1 MRPRA
6 QAAHGRS
13 FGQLAGLYDEVRP
26 RYPAAAV
33 NLLATSWLDLD
44 VCDLGAGTGILS
56 GGLMERGANVIA
68 VDPDEA
74 ALANNPARSLIG
86 SAEQTGLPEASV
98 DVVTVAQAWHWFD
111 ETTAAAEIARILR
124 PGGHLVILINQ
135 LDVRV
140 DWVLRLSRIMHA
152 GDVYRPGY
160 CPRPAGFDLLDH
172 ELVEFTTP
180 LTIDGIVGLAR
191 TRSYWLRSNQTTRD
205 RVEANLREYFSLEHP
220 VSGTLELPYM
230 CLAYV
235 LQAEH

>member
-26 RYPAAAV
+26 RYPDAAINLV
-33 NLLATSWLDLD
+33 NSDWSDLD

-56 GGLMERGANVIA
+56 SALLDRSADVIA
-68 VDPDEA
+68 IDPDDV
-74 ALANNPARSLIG
+74 ALANNPARSLVG
-86 SAEQTGLPEASV
+86 SAEDTGLPEACV

-111 ETTAAAEIARILR
+111 EAAAAAEINRILR
-124 PGGHLVILINQ
+124 PGGHLLILINQ

-152 GDVYRPGY
+152 GDVYRPAY
-160 CPRPAGFDLLDH
+160 RPSPAGFDLVGH
-172 ELVEFTTP
+172 ELVEFAT
-180 LTIDGIVGLAR
+180 LLSVEGIVDLAR
-191 TRSYWLRSNQTTRD
+191 TRSYWLRSNQATRT
-205 RVEANLREYFSLEHP
+205 RVESNLREYFSLEHP
-220 VSGTLELPYM
+220 VDGELELPYM

-235 LQAEH
+235 LKSRG